1 MKKIITLAL
10 LTSFAT
16 AGLFSSVA
24 GLSMEEKKTDIEYTL
39 DTAGMNPRVYE
50 FTPATAPHMQC
61 ILIVLNA
68 VEPSSTLQ
76 CFLKGLKF

>member
-1 MKKIITLAL
+1 MKRIIVLAL

-16 AGLFSSVA
+16 AGLFSTVS
-24 GLSMEEKKTDIEYTL
+24 GLSMEEKKTDKEYTL
-39 DTAGMNPRVYE
+39 DTAGVNPRVYE
-50 FTPATAPHMQC
+50 FTPETAPHMQC

-76 CFLKGLKF
+76 CFLKEKK

>member
-1 MKKIITLAL
+1 MKKILTLAL

-16 AGLFSSVA
+16 AGLFSTVS
-24 GLSMEEKKTDIEYTL
+24 GLGMKEKKTDKEYTL

-50 FTPATAPHMQC
+50 FTPVTAPHMQC

-76 CFLKGLKF
+76 CFSKKAL